1 MCTIWT
7 RRNARVNLREAS
19 LRGAILLF
27 HVPSKRRERA
37 CHPERRRREGPA
49 FRERRTSD
57 AKDLSF
63 VRADRK
69 QVLRS
74 RACRALAQD
83 DNAASLRKRKKGSNG
98 GSLERRRG
106 GVERGASRERFADSR
121 KQWARG
127 CEE

>member
-19 LRGAILLF
+19 LRGAILRF

-83 DNAASLRKRKKGSNG
+83 DNAASLRKRKKGRNG
-98 GSLERRRG
+98 GPSFPLSTS
-106 GVERGASRERFADSR
+106 VERGTGGED
-121 KQWARG
+121 
-127 CEE
+127 